1 MKWRRWARR
10 FAWALLVALLVPLPL
25 TLLLRVVQPP
35 TTAIMLARTA
45 QRLVNGERPVYPRRT
60 LVRRDAVAPS
70 LYRAVLA
77 SEDDRF
83 YLHHGFDFT
92 EIEKALADRRAG
104 RRSRGASTLSQQV
117 VKNIFLWEGRSW
129 VRKGL
134 EAYITLWL
142 EVVVPKDRI
151 LDLYVNLAEWGD
163 GVFGIEA
170 AAQHHFDKSAR
181 ALTRTESARL
191 AAILP
196 APRRWSAKGSV
207 AGGRAATVLP
217 RMAYPAPRPTASPAT
232 TRKPQASRPPHDSG
246 LNFTPR
252 PV

>member
-1 MKWRRWARR
+1 MKKRRWVRR
-10 FAWALLVALLVPLPL
+10 LAGAMLGTLLLPLPL
-25 TLLLRVVQPP
+25 MLLLRVMQPP
-35 TTAIMLARTA
+35 TTAVIMARTV
-45 QRLVNGERPVYPRRT
+45 QRLLAGERPVYPRRT
-60 LVRRDAVAPS
+60 VVPHDAVAPT

-92 EIEKALADRRAG
+92 EIENALADRQAG

-134 EAYITLWL
+134 EAYMTLWL
-142 EVVVPKDRI
+142 ELVVPKDRI

-163 GVFGIEA
+163 GVFGVEA
-170 AAQHHFDKSAR
+170 AAHHHFRKSAG
-181 ALTRTESARL
+181 ALTRVESARL

-196 APRRWSAKGSV
+196 APRRWPAGGSV
-207 AGGRAATVLP
+207 ASRRVPVILS
-217 RMAYPAPRPTASPAT
+217 RMAYPAPRPTA
-232 TRKPQASRPPHDSG
+232 TRT
-246 LNFTPR
+246 TPR
-252 PV
+252 SR

>member
-1 MKWRRWARR
+1 MMRRWFTRLV
-10 FAWALLVALLVPLPL
+10 WALTCALLLPLPL

-35 TTAIMLARTA
+35 TTAMMLARTLE
-45 QRLVNGERPVYPRRT
+45 RLREGERPAYPRRR
-60 LVRRDAVAPS
+60 VVPHEAVAAS

-83 YLHHGFDFT
+83 YLHHGFDFA
-92 EIEKALADRRAG
+92 EIEKALAERRAG
-104 RRSRGASTLSQQV
+104 GRTRGASTLSQQV
-117 VKNIFLWEGRSW
+117 AKNLFLWEGRSW

-170 AAQHHFDKSAR
+170 AAQHHFRKSAQS
-181 ALTRTESARL
+181 LTRVESARL

-196 APRRWSAKGSV
+196 APRRWPATGAV
-207 AGGRAATVLP
+207 AGGRAAAILP
-217 RMAYPAPRPTASPAT
+217 RMTYPAPRPL
-232 TRKPQASRPPHDSG
+232 PP
-246 LNFTPR
+246 PR
-252 PV
+252 PKAG

>member
-1 MKWRRWARR
+1 MRRWIVRLAK
-10 FAWALLVALLVPLPL
+10 ALAIAALLPLPL
-25 TLLLRVVQPP
+25 TLLLRFVQPP
-35 TTAIMLARTA
+35 TTAVMLARA
-45 QRLVNGERPVYPRRT
+45 GQRLLAGDRPVYPRRT
-60 LVRRDAVAPS
+60 VVPRDAVAAS

-170 AAQHHFDKSAR
+170 AAQHHFRKAAR
-181 ALTRTESARL
+181 SLTRSESARL

-196 APRRWSAKGSV
+196 APRRWPAKGAV
-207 AGGRAATVLP
+207 AGGRAATILP
-217 RMAYPAPRPTASPAT
+217 RMASPAPKPETAPAKK
-232 TRKPQASRPPHDSG
+232 R
-246 LNFTPR
+246 
-252 PV
+252 

>member
-1 MKWRRWARR
+1 MSRRRWATRLL
-10 FAWALLVALLVPLPL
+10 WTLGGALLLPLPL
-25 TLLLRVVQPP
+25 TLLLRLAHPP

-45 QRLVNGERPVYPRRT
+45 QRALDGDRPVYPRRII
-60 LVRRDAVAPS
+60 VSHEAVAPA

-92 EIEKALADRRAG
+92 EIEKALADRQAG
-104 RRSRGASTLSQQV
+104 KRSRGASTLSQQV

-170 AAQHHFDKSAR
+170 ASQHHFGKSAR
-181 ALTRTESARL
+181 SLTRSEAARL
-191 AAILP
+191 AAVLP
-196 APRRWSAKGSV
+196 APRRWSATGTV
-207 AGGRAATVLP
+207 AGGRAATILP
-217 RMAYPAPRPTASPAT
+217 RMRYPAPRPSAPASPG
-232 TRKPQASRPPHDSG
+232 KPRAQRPPHNSG
-246 LNFTPR
+246 LDFAPR